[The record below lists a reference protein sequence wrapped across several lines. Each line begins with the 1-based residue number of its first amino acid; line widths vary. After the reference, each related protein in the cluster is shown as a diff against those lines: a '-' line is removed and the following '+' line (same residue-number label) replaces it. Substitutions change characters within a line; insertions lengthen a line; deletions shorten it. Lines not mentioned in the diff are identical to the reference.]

1 MGSKIEV
8 EGLLGEMFQVPVD
21 RMGSRIGVLP
31 VVFRIV
37 EGLEGSNEIQEM
49 EGEVDGKVGLC
60 NRCGLV
66 DTARLFPHKPD

>member
-8 EGLLGEMFQVPVD
+8 EGSLGEMLRVQVD
-21 RMGSRIGVLP
+21 RMGSRIWVLP

-37 EGLEGSNEIQEM
+37 EGLEGSNEIQEV
-49 EGEVDGKVGLC
+49 EGEVDGKVGWC
-60 NRCGLV
+60 NRCGLL

>member
-8 EGLLGEMFQVPVD
+8 EGSLGEIFRVQVD

-31 VVFRIV
+31 VVFCMV
-37 EGLEGSNEIQEM
+37 EGLEDSNIIQEV

-66 DTARLFPHKPD
+66 DTARLFPYKPD

>member
-8 EGLLGEMFQVPVD
+8 EGSLGEMLRVQVD

-37 EGLEGSNEIQEM
+37 EGLEGSNEIQEV

-60 NRCGLV
+60 NRCGLE